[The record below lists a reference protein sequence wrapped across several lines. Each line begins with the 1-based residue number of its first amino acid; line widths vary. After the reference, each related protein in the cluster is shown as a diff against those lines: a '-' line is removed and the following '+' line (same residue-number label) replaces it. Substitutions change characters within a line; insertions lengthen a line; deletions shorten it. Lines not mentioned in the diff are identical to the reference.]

1 MTSETKPI
9 EQSQEPNE
17 MSSFGYRTAWLA
29 GYRQAVKDM
38 KEASKQILSNPTGQ
52 CHDSKAR

>member
-1 MTSETKPI
+1 MPSETKPI
-9 EQSQEPNE
+9 KQPQEPDE

-38 KEASKQILSNPTGQ
+38 KEASNQILSKPTGQ
-52 CHDSKAR
+52 CYDSKAR